1 MTTKGSQPPARV
13 TFTSLTP
20 TTHSSLPP
28 DPARYQKQLQAIME
42 IAWAVSSTLHVDLL
56 LPRIIQKVSEI
67 IKAERATFFVV
78 ERDKGELWSKVVQGG
93 QPETIRLRIGEGIAG
108 WVAETGQALNLRDAY
123 ADARFDKSWDVQS
136 GYRTRALLCVPV
148 YDRNMSVIAVIQC
161 LNKRGRR
168 GFDEEDEEL
177 LRCVSGQC
185 AVALENA
192 FLYESL
198 LQRNQ
203 ALQQA
208 DARLRRANA
217 ELEVLYDLERQ
228 ISDAADVPTL
238 LGDVLQRACALLKVE
253 AGAILL
259 TGESSAQLFVYG
271 SGKDKRPQAFDMR
284 CARGLLARAQLPT
297 HGQIEQPDDTLD
309 CILPPDPALR
319 VRETFTAP
327 LSDGRSAIG
336 VIQLVNRV
344 EHEASPEWVL
354 RMVSLLAGQ
363 VARGIVVKRDREAG
377 ERAGRLAVL
386 GHSVGAIL
394 HDMRTP
400 MTAVGGYAELM
411 AAEDDPA
418 LRKEYVARIGRALE
432 HMETM
437 AHEVLAFA
445 RGTREVLIQK
455 VYVDRFVE
463 SVRELLL
470 PETQRFGVELV
481 IAAEYQGTA
490 RFDESKIR
498 RVLFNLARNA
508 CQAMGTGGTFTWSV
522 TRDGDSL
529 VFECADTGP
538 GISREME
545 GRLFESFASH
555 GKSDGTGLGL
565 AMAKKIVDAHAGT
578 IGCRSTPGRG
588 ATFRIELPC

>member
-1 MTTKGSQPPARV
+1 MTLGSQPPARI
-13 TFTSLTP
+13 TP
-20 TTHSSLPP
+20 LAPSSTSSLPP
-28 DPARYQKQLQAIME
+28 DPSRYHKQLQAIME

-56 LPRIIQKVSEI
+56 LPRIIHKVSEI
-67 IKAERATFFVV
+67 IKAERSTFFVV
-78 ERDKGELWSKVVQGG
+78 ERAKNELWSKVVQGG
-93 QPETIRLRIGEGIAG
+93 YPEEIRLRIGEGVAG
-108 WVAETGQALNLRDAY
+108 WVAQTGQVLNLSDAY
-123 ADARFDKSWDVQS
+123 ADPRFDDKWDVQT
-136 GYRTRALLCVPV
+136 GYRTRTLLCVPV
-148 YDRNMSVIAVIQC
+148 YDRNMSVLAVIQC
-161 LNKRGRR
+161 LNKQGRR

-192 FLYESL
+192 FLYESVV
-198 LQRNQ
+198 QRNQ

-228 ISDAADVPTL
+228 ISDAADLSTL
-238 LGDVLQRACALLKVE
+238 LGDVLERACALLKVE

-259 TGESSAQLFVYG
+259 SAENGAHLFVHHAG
-271 SGKDKRPQAFDMR
+271 ADRTPQPFDSR
-284 CARGLLARAQLPT
+284 RARQLLGRVQLPT
-297 HGQIEQPDDTLD
+297 HKLCDEPGDATDQLFSGRGPR
-309 CILPPDPALR
+309 A
-319 VRETFTAP
+319 REIFSAP
-327 LSDGRSAIG
+327 LSDGRSTIG
-336 VIQLVNRV
+336 VIQLVNRAD
-344 EHEASPEWVL
+344 EDPPAEWIL

-377 ERAGRLAVL
+377 ERAGRLALL

-411 AAEDDPA
+411 AVEDDPA
-418 LRKEYVARIGRALE
+418 IRKEYVGRIGRALE

-437 AHEVLAFA
+437 TQEVLAFA
-445 RGTREVLIQK
+445 QGKRDVLIQK
-455 VYVDRFVE
+455 VYMDRFVE
-463 SVRELLL
+463 SVREMLV
-470 PETQRFGVELV
+470 PETRRYGVQLV
-481 IAAEYQGTA
+481 IATEYEGTA
-490 RFDESKIR
+490 RFDESKIK

-508 CQAMGTGGTFTWSV
+508 CQAMGSAGTFTWTV
-522 TRDGDSL
+522 TREGESL

-538 GISREME
+538 GIAKEME
-545 GRLFESFASH
+545 GKLFESFASH

-565 AMAKKIVDAHAGT
+565 AMAKKIVDAHSGS
-578 IGCRSTPGRG
+578 ISCRSTPGRG

>member
-1 MTTKGSQPPARV
+1 MTLGSQPPAR
-13 TFTSLTP
+13 TTP
-20 TTHSSLPP
+20 LAPHQPISSLPP
-28 DPARYQKQLQAIME
+28 DPQRYYKQLQAIME

-67 IKAERATFFVV
+67 IKAERSTFFVV
-78 ERDKGELWSKVVQGG
+78 ERAKGELWSKVVQGT
-93 QPETIRLRIGEGIAG
+93 QPEEIRLRIGEGVAG
-108 WVAETGQALNLRDAY
+108 WVAQTGQALNLSDAQ
-123 ADARFDKSWDVQS
+123 ADPRFDNKWDVQS
-136 GYRTRALLCVPV
+136 GYRTRTLLCVPV

-161 LNKRGRR
+161 LNKQGRR

-208 DARLRRANA
+208 EARLRRANA

-228 ISDAADVPTL
+228 ISDAADLSTL
-238 LGDVLQRACALLKVE
+238 LGDVLEHACALLKVE

-259 TGESSAQLFVYG
+259 TGEAGAQLFVHHAG
-271 SGKDKRPQAFDMR
+271 ADRVPQPVDSR
-284 CARGLLARAQLPT
+284 RARALLGRVQLPT
-297 HGQIEQPDDTLD
+297 HRLCDGGDDPAER
-309 CILPPDPALR
+309 ILPNGQGPVA
-319 VRETFTAP
+319 RELFTAP
-327 LSDGRSAIG
+327 LSDGRSTIG
-336 VIQLVNRV
+336 VLQLVNRADD
-344 EHEASPEWVL
+344 EASPEWIV

-377 ERAGRLAVL
+377 ERAGRLALL

-411 AAEDDPA
+411 AAEDDPST
-418 LRKEYVARIGRALE
+418 RQEYVARIGRALE

-437 AHEVLAFA
+437 TTEVLAFA
-445 RGTREVLIQK
+445 RGKRDVLIQK
-455 VYVDRFVE
+455 VYMDRFVE
-463 SVRELLL
+463 SVREMLV
-470 PETQRFGVELV
+470 PETRRYGVQLV
-481 IAAEYQGTA
+481 IATEYEGTA
-490 RFDESKIR
+490 RFDESKIK

-508 CQAMGTGGTFTWSV
+508 CQAMGSSGTFTWTV
-522 TRDGDSL
+522 KREGETL

-538 GISREME
+538 GISKEMQ
-545 GRLFESFASH
+545 GKLFESFASH

-565 AMAKKIVDAHAGT
+565 AMAKKIVDAHSGSIT
-578 IGCRSTPGRG
+578 CLSTPGAG
-588 ATFRIELPC
+588 ATFRIELPG